1 VLVEGSIGKA
11 KAGQIVSVELT
22 EQPMRFKQPVGK
34 IVEVLGSLDDPGME
48 IEIAVRKFGVPHIFS
63 DAALKQANKLPT
75 WCSDWGDR
83 VDLRDVPLVTI
94 DGEDARDFD
103 DAVYCEP
110 IKIGRSKATA

>member
-63 DAALKQANKLPT
+63 DAGSRPT
-75 WCSDWGDR
+75 SCRRCSDWGDR
-83 VDLRDVPLVTI
+83 AST
-94 DGEDARDFD
+94 
-103 DAVYCEP
+103 C
-110 IKIGRSKATA
+110 ATCRW